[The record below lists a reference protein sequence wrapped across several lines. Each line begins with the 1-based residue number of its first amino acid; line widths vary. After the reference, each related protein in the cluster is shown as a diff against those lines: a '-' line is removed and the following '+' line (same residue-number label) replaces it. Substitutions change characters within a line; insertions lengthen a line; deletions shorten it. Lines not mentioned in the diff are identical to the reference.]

1 MKILRALIDIVR
13 LAIPEKIIAYRNIL
27 SKLTGNQFFP
37 TPYIPLADVAVVV
50 NALETAYIEAQ
61 DGSHTANSIMHD
73 KELIADNDIRVL
85 AHYVNQMSNGEETK
99 LLSSGFN
106 ISKDV
111 PPIAK
116 PILSVVDG
124 PHSGSAMAITTAL
137 DGSGV
142 HVWQIHKGG
151 IPALETD
158 WETVKMTPLASIL
171 LDDLE
176 VGTYVA
182 VRVSSVTVKGTSEY
196 CIPVVKLIN

>member
-1 MKILRALIDIVR
+1 MKTLKALIDIVR

-37 TPYIPLADVAVVV
+37 NPYIPLADVTVIV
-50 NALETAYIEAQ
+50 NALETAYIAAQ

-85 AHYVNQMSNGEETK
+85 AHYVNQTSNGDETK

-106 ISKDV
+106 ISKDS
-111 PPIAK
+111 PSLAK

-124 PHSGSAMAITTAL
+124 PHSGSITAITTAL
-137 DGSGV
+137 ESSGV
-142 HVWQIHKGG
+142 HVLQIHKGG
-151 IPALETD
+151 IPALESD
-158 WETVKMTPLASIL
+158 WETVKMTPLATIL
-171 LDDLE
+171 VDNLE

-182 VRVSSVTVKGTSEY
+182 VRVSSVTAKGTSEY

>member
-1 MKILRALIDIVR
+1 MKTLRALIDIVR

-27 SKLTGNQFFP
+27 SKLIANPFFP
-37 TPYIPLADVAVVV
+37 NPYVSLDDVTGVV
-50 NALETAYIEAQ
+50 NALETAYIAAQ

-73 KELIADNDIRVL
+73 KELLADNGIRVL

-111 PPIAK
+111 SPLAK

-158 WETVKMTPLASIL
+158 WETVKMTPLATIL